1 MRVSTLIIAF
11 ALALSLVSSGA
22 AWSTDY
28 EKGLDA
34 LLKGDYETA
43 LQEWEPLA
51 EQEDAKAQ
59 YSLGNLYYF
68 GNGVPRNYEMAL
80 KWFRPA
86 AEQGLARAQYNLE
99 NLYLPYQG
107 ESCSI
112 FDGPLFHCIDVP
124 FSHSI
129 SASPFIS
136 RADDPQ
142 NHERSYEMA
151 LKWYRLAAEQGYA
164 NAQFVLGQL
173 YSYGKGVP
181 QDHEATTRWY
191 HLAAEQG
198 HAQALHH
205 LGNNL
210 APGGVFLGFKWHALA
225 EEHGFTEQCR

>member
-1 MRVSTLIIAF
+1 MKSPTLIIAF
-11 ALALSLVSSGA
+11 ALALSLLSSGA
-22 AWSTDY
+22 AWSADY

-51 EQEDAKAQ
+51 EQGDAKAQ

-86 AEQGLARAQYNLE
+86 AEQGLARAQYNLGT
-99 NLYLPYQG
+99 LYLPYQG
-107 ESCSI
+107 EFCSI
-112 FDGPLFHCIDVP
+112 FDGPRFDCIDVP
-124 FSHSI
+124 IHSHSVT
-129 SASPFIS
+129 AFPFIS

-164 NAQFVLGQL
+164 NAQFVLGQM
-173 YSYGKGVP
+173 YAIGKGVP
-181 QDHEATTRWY
+181 QDSETAMRWY

-205 LGNNL
+205 LGDMM
-210 APGGVFLGFKWHALA
+210 PGNFSRRLEWHALA
-225 EEHGFTEQCR
+225 EEHGFIEECR